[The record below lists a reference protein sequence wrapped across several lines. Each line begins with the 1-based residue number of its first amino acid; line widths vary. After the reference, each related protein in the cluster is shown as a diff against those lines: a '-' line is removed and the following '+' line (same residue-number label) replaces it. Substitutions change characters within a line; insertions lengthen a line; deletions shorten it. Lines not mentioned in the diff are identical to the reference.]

1 MTTTE
6 VKLGGIEID
15 VTDVTDVIITDAQE
29 DTENGGY
36 YVREVRVY
44 GEPDVGSTTQPLIA
58 TLRLRA
64 TTESYI
70 EVTAPEQTF

>member
-15 VTDVTDVIITDAQE
+15 VTDVTDVTITDAQV
-29 DTENGGY
+29 DTEHGGY

-44 GEPDVGSTTQPLIA
+44 GEAPEGSTNKPLVV
-58 TLRLRA
+58 TLRIRA
-64 TTESYI
+64 TTESYV
-70 EVTAPEQTF
+70 EVTAPEQQF